1 MDAGPGL
8 NFFSINRERL
18 LFDVVTA
25 VSVPETVKSEIER
38 KSRSDG
44 RFEAAKTVM
53 AKLPEHLFAV
63 LSDDEGDPALN
74 RVVYRMTRARL
85 STRRMEANDLGE
97 LMVFAHAVRIAEQ
110 GDDVAVL
117 IDDGPGV
124 KRAVPEIR
132 RLQMLASR
140 GQSVGQIKLISTV
153 GVLERAI
160 GAKHIPTK
168 GEMKSIY
175 SKLRKLDDGLM
186 PIERTSLLGSN
197 RWDEFSRGH
206 NQS

>member
-53 AKLPEHLFAV
+53 AKSPEHLFAV

-74 RVVYRMTRARL
+74 RVVY
-85 STRRMEANDLGE
+85 
-97 LMVFAHAVRIAEQ
+97 
-110 GDDVAVL
+110 
-117 IDDGPGV
+117 
-124 KRAVPEIR
+124 
-132 RLQMLASR
+132 
-140 GQSVGQIKLISTV
+140 
-153 GVLERAI
+153 
-160 GAKHIPTK
+160 
-168 GEMKSIY
+168 
-175 SKLRKLDDGLM
+175 
-186 PIERTSLLGSN
+186 
-197 RWDEFSRGH
+197 
-206 NQS
+206 